1 MASANRGATR
11 APNPSGDRA
20 ITATPTE
27 PARPSLTTE
36 EERIVT
42 RTLAKAATLNERVDL
57 ALSELGSLL
66 FTDVFGGDSTAVIEH
81 RGDNPVW
88 VELLRRAGG
97 RTLRFSDKTL
107 TQAALIAAYDRRLA
121 DDRWTALDPARK
133 SLLLPL
139 RDDKALRA
147 AADHVLRSNLSYR
160 ATQAYVATLRAAL
173 GEPVE
178 RRESPAR
185 LRSAVRTAA
194 ERLAGKDRAK
204 RIVEV
209 ARAMDDG
216 DRAAFSKELKS
227 LAKSLAAL
235 AEKIDK

>member
-1 MASANRGATR
+1 MVSANQGRKR
-11 APNPSGDRA
+11 APHASGD
-20 ITATPTE
+20 ATIAA
-27 PARPSLTTE
+27 PAQRNLTTE

-42 RTLAKAATLNERVDL
+42 RTLAKAATLNERVEL
-57 ALSELGSLL
+57 ALRELGGLL
-66 FTDVFGGDSTAVIEH
+66 FADVFGGDSAAAIEH
-81 RGDNPVW
+81 RADNPVW

-107 TQAALIAAYDRRLA
+107 TNAVLIAAYDRRLA

-139 RDDKALRA
+139 RDEKAMRA

-160 ATQAYVATLRAAL
+160 ATQAYIATLRAEL

-185 LRSAVRTAA
+185 LRSAVRTAT
-194 ERLAGKDRAK
+194 ERLTGKDRAR

-227 LAKSLAAL
+227 LARSLAAL